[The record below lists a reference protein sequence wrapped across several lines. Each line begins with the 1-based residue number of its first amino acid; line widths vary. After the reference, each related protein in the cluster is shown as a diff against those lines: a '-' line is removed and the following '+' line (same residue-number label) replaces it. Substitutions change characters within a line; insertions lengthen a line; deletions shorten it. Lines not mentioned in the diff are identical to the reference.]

1 MIINMADRMKDAE
14 DRLLES
20 MFESAAIEDD
30 GFSDRIVRRI
40 RRRVWIRRLALP
52 VGAVIGVS
60 IAAGPM
66 MDLAQLIANVSNI
79 MPQQMFTLPTDWLPQ
94 MNIFLLAGMIAATAY
109 IGVQA
114 LED

>member
-20 MFESAAIEDD
+20 MFESSPIEDA
-30 GFSDRIVRRI
+30 GFSDRIVKRI
-40 RRRVWIRRLALP
+40 RRRLWIRRLALP
-52 VGAVIGVS
+52 VGALIGMS

-66 MDLAQLIANVSNI
+66 LDLAQLITNVANV
-79 MPQQMFTLPTDWLPQ
+79 MPQRLFTLPTGWLPQ
-94 MNIFLLAGMIAATAY
+94 LHILLLAGMVAVTVVVGA
-109 IGVQA
+109 QA